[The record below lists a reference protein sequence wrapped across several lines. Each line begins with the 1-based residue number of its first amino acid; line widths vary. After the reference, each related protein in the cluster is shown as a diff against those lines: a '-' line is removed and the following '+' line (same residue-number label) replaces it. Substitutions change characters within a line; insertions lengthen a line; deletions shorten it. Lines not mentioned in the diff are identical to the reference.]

1 MRSRATPHLVGG
13 KVKFFHMR
21 KLTTPIMIASLLLI
35 AAPAAM
41 VQGKAVAA
49 KSYSSCAA
57 LQKDFPKGVAYS
69 AITAGTTGAK
79 VNKAVYNAN
88 YKKLDNGDDGVIC
101 EKKKK

>member
-1 MRSRATPHLVGG
+1 
-13 KVKFFHMR
+13 MR

-49 KSYSSCAA
+49 NSYSSCAA
-57 LQKDFPKGVAYS
+57 LQKAFPKGVAYS

>member
-1 MRSRATPHLVGG
+1 
-13 KVKFFHMR
+13 MR

-57 LQKDFPKGVAYS
+57 LRKDFPKGVAYS
-69 AITAGTTGAK
+69 SYTVGTSGAK
-79 VNKAVYNAN
+79 VNEAVYNAN
-88 YKKLDNGDDGVIC
+88 YKKLDKFSDDGLIC
-101 EKKKK
+101 EKTK